1 MRRRSTRSRVVRQ
14 RAVVFSI
21 AVVAA
26 AVVVG
31 FVYAGSP
38 ARIAEGVQIA
48 GVDVGGLKPD
58 DARRLLER
66 RAAAQA
72 DVPVTF
78 TVGARQWKILPKT
91 LGVETDWATAVEAA
105 RRQGEGLGMF
115 RGLRRMKVRV
125 FGSDISPPTQVYEP
139 ALQYELKRLASQIN
153 RPHRDAALVLR
164 GLEPVIVPGLVGRQF
179 DRREGAKVVVHS
191 LAALSRRPVA
201 LPVNI
206 DPPLVTALDL
216 RPVAVQTRRAVSAP
230 VELALGPTR
239 WRLNRYRVAELL
251 ALPRNGANGLR
262 VGGPG
267 AREWL
272 DRFEKRVNRPAAD
285 ADWVVSSSGEV
296 AVIPARP
303 GRGVDEPATTR
314 ALLAAVL
321 SPTQRFARVTVN
333 TIAPERSTAE
343 AQAMHITKRVAG
355 YETFYG
361 GDANRIHNV
370 QLVSRLIDKT
380 LIAPGEE
387 FSFNRRTGERTAEKG
402 FLEAPV
408 IINGE
413 LQTGLGGGVCQ
424 VSTTVFNAAYEAGLD
439 IKARAN
445 HALYISHYPTGR
457 DATVNYPDLD
467 LRFVNDTGNWLL
479 LRTFVGGSSLYVGLY
494 GTPVN
499 RRVETETSALRVT
512 GPAPLKKIS
521 DPALTVGTVIVEESG
536 EPSRATSV
544 HRRVYGASGKLLHD
558 DVWYSSYRAEPRV
571 VRVGA
576 KPKPKPEPEKTAPKK
591 KPKQPA
597 PPPPDEVTPPP
608 LP

>member
-14 RAVVFSI
+14 RAVVLST

-26 AVVVG
+26 ALVVG
-31 FVYAGSP
+31 FAFAGSP
-38 ARIAEGVQIA
+38 ARIADGVHIA

-58 DARRLLER
+58 EARRLLER

-72 DVPVTF
+72 GIPVRF
-78 TVGARQWKILPKT
+78 TVGAQSWRIRPKT
-91 LGVETDWATAVEAA
+91 LGVKVDWAAAVEAA
-105 RRQGEGLGMF
+105 RRQGEGFGLV
-115 RGLRRMKVRV
+115 RGLRRMRVRM
-125 FGSDISPPTQVYEP
+125 FGSEISPPTQVYEP
-139 ALQYELKRLASQIN
+139 ALQYELRRLAAQIN
-153 RPHRDAALVLR
+153 RPHREAALTFR
-164 GLEPVIVPGLVGRQF
+164 GLEPVVVPGRVGHRF
-179 DRREGAKVVVHS
+179 DREEGAKVLVHA
-191 LAALSRRPVA
+191 LAGLSRREVP
-201 LPVNI
+201 LPVNL
-206 DPPLVTALDL
+206 DPPLVGTADL
-216 RPVAVQTRRAVSAP
+216 QPVAAQARRAVSAP

-239 WRLNRYRVAELL
+239 WRLSRYRVAELL
-251 ALPRNGANGLR
+251 ALPRNGADALR
-262 VGGPG
+262 IGGPG
-267 AREWL
+267 ARKWL
-272 DRFEKRVNRPAAD
+272 DRFENRVNRPAAD

-296 AVIPARP
+296 AVIPARE
-303 GRGVDEPATTR
+303 GRAVDERATAR

-321 SPTQRFARVTVN
+321 SSTNRFARVSVN
-333 TIAPERSTAE
+333 TVAPERTTSE
-343 AQAMHITKRVAG
+343 AQAMHITSRVAG

-387 FSFNRRTGERTAEKG
+387 FSFNRRTGERSADKG

-424 VSTTVFNAAYEAGLD
+424 VSTTVFNAAYEAGLK
-439 IKARAN
+439 ITARTN

-467 LRFVNDTGNWLL
+467 LRFVNDTGHWLL
-479 LRTFVGGSSLYVGLY
+479 LRTFVGGSSLYVGFY
-494 GTPVN
+494 GTPVD
-499 RRVETETSALRVT
+499 RRVETETAALRVT
-512 GPAPLKKIS
+512 GPAPLERIR
-521 DPALTVGTVIVEESG
+521 DPNLTVGSYITEESG
-536 EPSRATSV
+536 QPSRATSV
-544 HRRVYGASGKLLHD
+544 HRRVYDANGKLLHD

-576 KPKPKPEPEKTAPKK
+576 KPQPKPEPEPEKAPKK
-591 KPKQPA
+591 KPKEPA
-597 PPPPDEVTPPP
+597 PPPPDGPTPP